1 MPPPLSRPGVL
12 AAALGRGLA
21 GLPECRIL
29 VESDFRLTPRD
40 RRARRKVVVS
50 ALGCEIKE
58 EVSAECRYRGTF
70 ASKGTHPQLPAV
82 CRRRA
87 FFEWIEEEPLEGVVA
102 MAFHRRLAEAQDAA
116 VAEHPEQIGRAH
128 V

>member
-1 MPPPLSRPGVL
+1 M
-12 AAALGRGLA
+12 
-21 GLPECRIL
+21 RI
-29 VESDFRLTPRD
+29 SDWSSDVCSSDL
-40 RRARRKVVVS
+40 VS

-58 EVSAECRYRGTF
+58 EVSAEGRYRGTF

-116 VAEHPEQIGRAH
+116 VAEHTERDRAEERS
-128 V
+128 VGKECGSTCRSRWST